1 MEVQKSTIPAKMRS
15 KYHKYFK
22 NPCKNKDDELKQYM
36 FLNLMMMEIHPDF
49 FESFR
54 KVNNILI
61 KELCRDD
68 N

>member
-22 NPCKNKDDELKQYM
+22 NPCKNKDDELKQHM
-36 FLNLMMMEIHPDF
+36 LLIVMMMDMHPEYF
-49 FESFR
+49 NSFMQ
-54 KVNNILI
+54 VNNILI
-61 KELCRDD
+61 NELCRND